1 MLTQLLPGFR
11 ELRSPL
17 ATGVL
22 WLLTLWVAVGDR
34 MPSRTEAT
42 GFAARVYDL
51 AELTGRPGVGA
62 ALIFT
67 AYVIGS
73 VVSIPANQL
82 LREPAHAA
90 WDADNVLPDRWPV
103 LQGRPVLTQHP
114 SAPAGAGYPAF
125 SDTRLLT
132 RQAWADL
139 QSHVSAVPLLL
150 WLESQR
156 SERHRDVARRILLRS
171 ILEELG
177 QLGTR
182 LHAQNSALYDDH
194 DRLMAEADL
203 RVNIGAGVAVLAG
216 ALSVRVSPLCLLVF
230 AVSALLIIMGLAR
243 ARQANDVIVQALVIG
258 EVTSTALAEADR
270 TAEALAG
277 APADGRPG
285 AP

>member
-82 LREPAHAA
+82 LR
-90 WDADNVLPDRWPV
+90 DRK
-103 LQGRPVLTQHP
+103 
-114 SAPAGAGYPAF
+114 
-125 SDTRLLT
+125 
-132 RQAWADL
+132 
-139 QSHVSAVPLLL
+139 
-150 WLESQR
+150 
-156 SERHRDVARRILLRS
+156 
-171 ILEELG
+171 
-177 QLGTR
+177 
-182 LHAQNSALYDDH
+182 
-194 DRLMAEADL
+194 
-203 RVNIGAGVAVLAG
+203 
-216 ALSVRVSPLCLLVF
+216 SVV
-230 AVSALLIIMGLAR
+230 
-243 ARQANDVIVQALVIG
+243 
-258 EVTSTALAEADR
+258 
-270 TAEALAG
+270 
-277 APADGRPG
+277 
-285 AP
+285 